1 MFMNMQKEK
10 KVFNLIY
17 IYIYSCSF
25 TTVVYS
31 VIKYTISPGI
41 LANVVWVPGINS
53 YQADLFTNVSKYH
66 L

>member
-10 KVFNLIY
+10 KVFNL